1 MNYLKENNL
10 AENTFVF
17 FTSDNGGEPRFGGI
31 NDPLKGGK
39 GTTWEGGMR
48 VPGIAWWPGKIPAGQ
63 STDEV
68 ATIMD
73 FLPTFHQLV
82 YDLPFTKVTIDGHNI
97 WPLLTGKDKES
108 PYQAF
113 FYYDRDQLQAVRAG
127 QWKLHLPLKDRFKA
141 HYTDEDT
148 VIKTSL
154 YNLHKDIGE
163 TNNLA
168 GQHPEIV
175 KQLMQYADWARNAL
189 GDTDQPSHY
198 VRPAG
203 ILTEIKELKKE
214 INP

>member
-1 MNYLKENNL
+1 
-10 AENTFVF
+10 
-17 FTSDNGGEPRFGGI
+17 
-31 NDPLKGGK
+31 
-39 GTTWEGGMR
+39 
-48 VPGIAWWPGKIPAGQ
+48 
-63 STDEV
+63 
-68 ATIMD
+68 
-73 FLPTFHQLV
+73 
-82 YDLPFTKVTIDGHNI
+82 
-97 WPLLTGKDKES
+97 
-108 PYQAF
+108 
-113 FYYDRDQLQAVRAG
+113 LQAVRAG

-148 VIKTSL
+148 VIETSL

-168 GQHPEIV
+168 DKHPEIV